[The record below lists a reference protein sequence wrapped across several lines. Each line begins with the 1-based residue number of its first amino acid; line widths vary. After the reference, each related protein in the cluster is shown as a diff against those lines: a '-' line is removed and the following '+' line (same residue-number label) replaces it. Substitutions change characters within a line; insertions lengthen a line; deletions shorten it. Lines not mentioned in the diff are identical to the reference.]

1 MRKAYQTDL
10 SDEEW
15 SYIEPHLPIPNTTG
29 RPKMHSTREVLNAI
43 FYIVRGGCAWRLLPH
58 DFPPWKTVYHYFR
71 SWRLDGTWERL
82 HAALRKR
89 VRVRLK
95 RDPQPSAAIV
105 DSQSVKTTGVGGKER
120 GYDGGK
126 KVKGRKR
133 HLLVDTQ
140 GLVLEVRVH
149 SAKVMDRDGIKLLL
163 DPSSAD
169 RLPRLSQLWLDAG
182 YNGQDKGA
190 DWVHKVLG
198 WTAEIVRHPPK
209 LAPEEVMKAWV
220 REFNKEEVLAI
231 DLQKLMPEKG
241 PRPFLPKRW
250 IVERTFSWLSQNRRL
265 SKDYERLPE
274 SGEAFIYVAMSRLM
288 ARRLAPHEGF
298 QTVSRRS
305 SQNSSSTHSVE

>member
-10 SDEEW
+10 SDGEW
-15 SYIEPHLPIPNTTG
+15 SFLEPHLPIPNATG
-29 RPKMHSTREVLNAI
+29 RPRMHSTREILNAV

-95 RDPQPSAAIV
+95 RNSQPSAGIV
-105 DSQSVKTTGVGGKER
+105 DSQSVKTTGVGGEGR

-126 KVKGRKR
+126 RVKGRKR

-149 SAKVMDRDGIKLLL
+149 SAKLMDRDGIKLLL

-190 DWVHKVLG
+190 DWVQKVLG
-198 WTAEIVRHPPK
+198 WTAEIVRHPAK
-209 LAPEEVMKAWV
+209 LPPEEVMKAWV
-220 REFNKEEVLAI
+220 RELTKEEVVAI
-231 DLQKLMPEKG
+231 DLEKLLPEKG

-250 IVERTFSWLSQNRRL
+250 IVERTFSWLGQNRRM

-288 ARRLAPHEGF
+288 VRRLA
-298 QTVSRRS
+298 RS
-305 SQNSSSTHSVE
+305 